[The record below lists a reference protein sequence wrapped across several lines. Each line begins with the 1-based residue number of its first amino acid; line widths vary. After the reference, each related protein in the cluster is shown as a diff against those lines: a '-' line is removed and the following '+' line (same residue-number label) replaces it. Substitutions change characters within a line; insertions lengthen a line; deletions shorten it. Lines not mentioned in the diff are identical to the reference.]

1 MIVPTVATTPSKL
14 MSKYGDGFVTS
25 SSHPELAEQYGNVG
39 TSNPYGG
46 AARPGTAAAVLGQPQ
61 VSKAP
66 VSGTFDPSAPP
77 EVNADHQHI
86 KDGLMEILEMMQGM
100 QLSPADKKQLTDGE
114 KGVAILL
121 KRLARGDVDAEVA
134 GKVSTLVEAIRGG
147 DYFTATSV
155 QTGLVSSDWRE
166 HKDWLKGIKNLMQ
179 LIIKKSQGR

>member
-1 MIVPTVATTPSKL
+1 
-14 MSKYGDGFVTS
+14 
-25 SSHPELAEQYGNVG
+25 
-39 TSNPYGG
+39 
-46 AARPGTAAAVLGQPQ
+46 
-61 VSKAP
+61 
-66 VSGTFDPSAPP
+66 
-77 EVNADHQHI
+77 
-86 KDGLMEILEMMQGM
+86 MEILEMMQGM